1 MIRSMIICL
10 LAASALA
17 FPADTMDGAS
27 KPTGGC
33 PGGYAEGAE
42 IERGR
47 LIYVCQGGQ
56 VVPKGCIA
64 EDLSRISVGANYDK
78 TQYRLKCQL
87 QSDGSLSFE
96 PTGCL
101 QNGQEHKVDEIW
113 DNGNSFYTCKVDGA
127 GLRIINQGCVDGGK
141 RVNLNEKIEKEDGLY
156 LCNETVNSGSK
167 LVQAGCV
174 KNGKQYNPGDSFEDG
189 TAWFNCTRTGREKVV
204 AKIAGCINGGKRL
217 NDGDRYTEN
226 GVFHECIVEG
236 GKATSRA
243 SGCAQT
249 DETGNVVERRL
260 GCTWVEGTAP
270 IQYEW
275 ECQRDEA
282 TGTAKKSQVRCNYK
296 VDGGIYNIS
305 PGCYRTMDK
314 TVLGCSKEGESLK
327 LNQYTGTDAE
337 KTAQGAGLHAC

>member
-1 MIRSMIICL
+1 LKILIMIRSMIIVCL
-10 LAASALA
+10 MAASTMAR
-17 FPADTMDGAS
+17 PADGT
-27 KPTGGC
+27 TGGC

-47 LIYVCQGGQ
+47 LIYICQGGQ

-64 EDLSRISVGANYDK
+64 EDLSRISVGANFDK

-113 DNGNSFYTCKVDGA
+113 DNGNNFYTCKVDGA
-127 GLRIINQGCVDGGK
+127 GLRLINQGCVDGGK

-156 LCNETVNSGSK
+156 LCNATVNSGSK

-174 KNGKQYNPGDSFEDG
+174 KNGKQYSAGDSFDDG
-189 TAWFNCTRTGREKVV
+189 NAWFNCTRTGREKVT
-204 AKIAGCINGGKRL
+204 AKIAGCIKDGKRL
-217 NDGDRYTEN
+217 NDGDRYIDA
-226 GVFHECIVEG
+226 GVFHECIIED
-236 GKATSRA
+236 GKASSRA

-249 DETGNVVERRL
+249 DETGTVVERRL

-270 IQYEW
+270 LQYEW
-275 ECQRDEA
+275 ECQRDAA
-282 TGTAKKSQVRCNYK
+282 TGSAKKVQVRCNYK
-296 VDGGIYNIS
+296 VDGGVYNIGA
-305 PGCYRTMDK
+305 GCYRTIEK
-314 TVLGCSKEGESLK
+314 AAYGCSKQGESLK
-327 LNQYTGTDAE
+327 LDSYPDEKAAE
-337 KTAQGAGLHAC
+337 GAGLHAC